1 MRNNALDLSRL
12 VASFFIIVVH
22 SGNFP
27 EMTPEYA
34 DMFQASSRWA
44 VPFFFLVSGYLMG
57 DGKDLKV
64 SHKLNRLFV
73 ILFYSSMIYVPIIYI
88 STGYSFHKSVAL
100 LASFTTLRSGTSFH
114 LWFLPSLMLGVL
126 ITNYFIKNVNAL
138 TGLIISVALL
148 IAYWMSDIG
157 QAFGLLKNKNEAFY
171 LFRTLHGISL
181 VYIGYLLSIRN
192 SLKDIGKKYA
202 LVVLIIGVSLMII
215 EVPALKLFSNVQTLP
230 RQFPFFSVFSA
241 IALLSVCIN
250 TNIKEGF
257 FSKAGRDYS
266 LGIYL
271 IHPFILYFM
280 VPYLNRHGINISI
293 VNLIFSFIIS
303 LFVMHTIKKVL
314 PIAYNKLNGI
324 GVK

>member
-1 MRNNALDLSRL
+1 
-12 VASFFIIVVH
+12 
-22 SGNFP
+22 
-27 EMTPEYA
+27 MTPAHA

-57 DGKDLKV
+57 DGRDLNV
-64 SHKLNRLFV
+64 SHKLNRLV
-73 ILFYSSMIYVPIIYI
+73 GILLYSSMIYIPIIFI
-88 STGYSFHKSVAL
+88 STGYSFHKSIAFLV
-100 LASFTTLRSGTSFH
+100 SFTTLSSGTSFH

-126 ITNYFIKNVNAL
+126 ITNYFIKNTKML
-138 TGLIISVALL
+138 TGLTISVALL

-181 VYIGYLLSIRN
+181 VYIGYLLAIN
-192 SLKDIGKKYA
+192 NLLKSIGKNYA
-202 LVVLIIGVSLMII
+202 WIALIVGVSLMVI
-215 EVPALKLFSNVQTLP
+215 EVPTFKLFSNAQTLP

-250 TNIKEGF
+250 TNTNEGF
-257 FSKAGRDYS
+257 LSKAGRDYS

-280 VPYLNRHGINISI
+280 VPYLNRHGINISM
-293 VNLIFSFIIS
+293 VNLIFAFIIS
-303 LFVMHTIKKVL
+303 LFVMHAIKKIL